1 MADIPLKSDDE
12 MTNDLVGAVE
22 NIAQSVKAGSR
33 DFTKSFNGLTT
44 AIKRLQTT
52 LVNAIKSIKVQV
64 VAKPEKPAKQPT
76 KVKETSTKEVVK
88 EKETKTEVAPEKK
101 AKTPKVDP
109 NAALDEKV
117 LGYIRKNPEASGG
130 RIEKDIGSGEG
141 TLSSPELK
149 DSLERLIRQNKILE
163 DSIGGS
169 SIRMYSANPEIKAPE
184 IKAPEIKA
192 PGAAQKKEPKQKTP
206 KAPSQP
212 KVADPIEAAEKEK
225 TKKQKQEDADLR
237 SQKLRD
243 QAKIIALRLEEALK
257 PKPVKEAKPP
267 KEPKAEKDPKK
278 TIDPQEKERVVKEK
292 AREKEIQK
300 RQEKVKP
307 VKISS
312 LIEGIN
318 QTGDAWS
325 KMISGVRNTV
335 ANIDNARKEEE
346 KQVAKT
352 GKEGTKEFVGPPQ
365 KLFINQQNKEKQEK
379 DKYEKEVQERQRKL
393 KPVNVSSLITRINQ
407 VGDAWSKV
415 ISNVK
420 NSVEQQAKIK
430 EQEEKNVIESGNE
443 KSKKF
448 VGPLKKDFEENERK
462 KALPSGPEFV
472 GPSKDLFNRD
482 QKRQKDEEEV
492 KKLGKEG
499 TKSFVGPPKKLFEN
513 DEKSAADAAA
523 QAIADAAEQ
532 AADDAKK
539 ALERK
544 NKAEEEAAKAE
555 KVLRDYFRKK
565 AEKEA
570 ADSAKAANDLI
581 KQQEQAAKQ
590 LDQANQKVQKELD
603 SMIAGFQRLTPL
615 FKGPLVS
622 YGLKMIAKGVGYK
635 QPQTLSKGG
644 DVSYLADGGDDSSP
658 MKPKG
663 TDTQPAMLTPGEFV
677 VKKDVAQD
685 PENRKQLESINSG
698 KNKKKTEYHS
708 SGGSV
713 GGIGYYAAG
722 GPVGAALGAAV
733 TISGIVIN
741 SFTSAVKIASDAIAT
756 FGSFV
761 AKANPAVMQKLE
773 IIFNDLQGVI
783 GRAVAPAFIY
793 LTPLLRRFAD
803 YVDYGM
809 KLIGPSISKVAVAF
823 DNIVRPLLDL
833 GSVLIEI
840 LNPVISLVSSLF
852 LGISEII
859 KPLIQSFATLIG
871 AINDIVSVLVGW
883 IPVADFVGGVL
894 KAFGLVLGIALDMIT
909 TVASLFVSAI
919 GAIIKGIGVL
929 ISKIPFMG
937 SIGKGIAKGGDT
949 LLQTGRN
956 MRSND
961 PNRIKNGSSTGAAV
975 REVQSMSISS
985 VGDEIRK
992 NALMAASDSKSQEDL
1007 LGDISKKLSKEEL
1020 AAAFADGLS
1029 KNPKES
1035 VRNLVGSNPFFKG
1048 LPNPVPMQNPV

>member
-33 DFTKSFNGLTT
+33 DFTKSFNGLTA

-64 VAKPEKPAKQPT
+64 VAKPEKTAKQPT
-76 KVKETSTKEVVK
+76 KVKETTTKEVVK
-88 EKETKTEVAPEKK
+88 EKETKTEVKPEPK
-101 AKTPKVDP
+101 AKALKKDP
-109 NAALDEKV
+109 NVVLDEKV
-117 LGYIRKNPEASGG
+117 LKYISKNPEVSGG

-149 DSLERLIRQNKILE
+149 NSLERLIKENKILE
-163 DSIGGS
+163 DSISGS
-169 SIRMYSANPEIKAPE
+169 SIRMYSVNPNFKPSEKTQKEEVKSKEKKSETKTETKSKAPKIEKAIDPIVEAEKQRKKKIADESAELRLQTQRNNAQLSALRLQRALTPKPEKKAPE
-184 IKAPEIKA
+184 
-192 PGAAQKKEPKQKTP
+192 
-206 KAPSQP
+206 
-212 KVADPIEAAEKEK
+212 
-225 TKKQKQEDADLR
+225 
-237 SQKLRD
+237 
-243 QAKIIALRLEEALK
+243 
-257 PKPVKEAKPP
+257 PKPLKE
-267 KEPKAEKDPKK
+267 
-278 TIDPQEKERVVKEK
+278 T
-292 AREKEIQK
+292 
-300 RQEKVKP
+300 
-307 VKISS
+307 
-312 LIEGIN
+312 
-318 QTGDAWS
+318 
-325 KMISGVRNTV
+325 
-335 ANIDNARKEEE
+335 KEER
-346 KQVAKT
+346 QVRSL
-352 GKEGTKEFVGPPQ
+352 GVPGT
-365 KLFINQQNKEKQEK
+365 
-379 DKYEKEVQERQRKL
+379 
-393 KPVNVSSLITRINQ
+393 
-407 VGDAWSKV
+407 
-415 ISNVK
+415 
-420 NSVEQQAKIK
+420 
-430 EQEEKNVIESGNE
+430 
-443 KSKKF
+443 KKF
-448 VGPLKKDFEENERK
+448 VGPRLEEEDLANEKAKKDKEQADIAAANAAA
-462 KALPSGPEFV
+462 KAIS
-472 GPSKDLFNRD
+472 D
-482 QKRQKDEEEV
+482 
-492 KKLGKEG
+492 
-499 TKSFVGPPKKLFEN
+499 
-513 DEKSAADAAA
+513 AADAAA
-523 QAIADAAEQ
+523 KAIENAA
-532 AADDAKK
+532 K
-539 ALERK
+539 RK
-544 NKAEEEAAKAE
+544 EKAEEDAAKAE

-565 AEKEA
+565 QEQEAQEIAKATADAAKAISDAADQAAADAAKALKNKNKAEEDADKAEKTLREYFRKKSEKEA
-570 ADSAKAANDLI
+570 QESLKASQESSKAANDLI

-590 LDQANQKVQKELD
+590 LEQANQRTKKELD
-603 SMIAGFQRLTPL
+603 SMIAGFQSFSPL
-615 FKGPLVS
+615 FRGPLVN
-622 YGLKMIAKGVGYK
+622 YGLKMMAKGIGYK
-635 QPQTLSKGG
+635 QPKEQPDN
-644 DVSYLADGGDDSSP
+644 DVSYLAGGGDASNP

-677 VKKDVAQD
+677 VNKKASQD

-713 GGIGYYAAG
+713 GGVGYYAAG

-741 SFTSAVKIASDAIAT
+741 SFTSAIKIASDAIAT

-803 YVDYGM
+803 YVNYGM

-871 AINDIVSVLVGW
+871 AVNDIVSVLVGW

-937 SIGKGIAKGGDT
+937 SVGKGIAKGGDT

-992 NALMAASDSKSQEDL
+992 NAMMAGSGAKSQEDL
-1007 LGDISKKLSKEEL
+1007 LNDISNKLNKEEL
-1020 AAAFADGLS
+1020 AAAFAAGNA
-1029 KNPKES
+1029 KNPKQAVS
-1035 VRNLVGSNPFFKG
+1035 NLVGSNPFFKG
-1048 LPNPVPMQNPV
+1048 LPNPVPAQNPV

>member
-33 DFTKSFNGLTT
+33 DFTKSFNGLTA

-64 VAKPEKPAKQPT
+64 VAKPEKTAKQPT
-76 KVKETSTKEVVK
+76 KVKETATKEVVK
-88 EKETKTEVAPEKK
+88 EKETKTEVKPEPK
-101 AKTPKVDP
+101 AKVPKIEAEKTDVAKQPKLPKV
-109 NAALDEKV
+109 V
-117 LGYIRKNPEASGG
+117 
-130 RIEKDIGSGEG
+130 
-141 TLSSPELK
+141 
-149 DSLERLIRQNKILE
+149 
-163 DSIGGS
+163 
-169 SIRMYSANPEIKAPE
+169 
-184 IKAPEIKA
+184 
-192 PGAAQKKEPKQKTP
+192 
-206 KAPSQP
+206 
-212 KVADPIEAAEKEK
+212 DPIQAAEKERI
-225 TKKQKQEDADLR
+225 KKQKQDDADVR

-257 PKPVKEAKPP
+257 PKPI
-267 KEPKAEKDPKK
+267 KEPKAAKEPKPIK
-278 TIDPQEKERVVKEK
+278 EPKAAKEPKPPKVIDPLVEAEKQRKKKRADESAELRLQTQRNNAQLSALRLQSALTPKPEKKAPEPKPLKE
-292 AREKEIQK
+292 
-300 RQEKVKP
+300 
-307 VKISS
+307 
-312 LIEGIN
+312 
-318 QTGDAWS
+318 T
-325 KMISGVRNTV
+325 
-335 ANIDNARKEEE
+335 KEER
-346 KQVAKT
+346 QVRSL
-352 GKEGTKEFVGPPQ
+352 GVPGT
-365 KLFINQQNKEKQEK
+365 
-379 DKYEKEVQERQRKL
+379 
-393 KPVNVSSLITRINQ
+393 
-407 VGDAWSKV
+407 
-415 ISNVK
+415 
-420 NSVEQQAKIK
+420 
-430 EQEEKNVIESGNE
+430 
-443 KSKKF
+443 KKF
-448 VGPLKKDFEENERK
+448 VGPRLEEEDLANEKAKKDKEQADIAAANAAA
-462 KALPSGPEFV
+462 KAIS
-472 GPSKDLFNRD
+472 D
-482 QKRQKDEEEV
+482 
-492 KKLGKEG
+492 
-499 TKSFVGPPKKLFEN
+499 
-513 DEKSAADAAA
+513 AADAAA
-523 QAIADAAEQ
+523 KAIEDAA
-532 AADDAKK
+532 K
-539 ALERK
+539 RK
-544 NKAEEEAAKAE
+544 EKAEEDAAKAE
-555 KVLRDYFRKK
+555 KVLREYFRKKQEQEAQEIAKATADAAKAISDAADQAAADAAKALKNKNKAEEDADKAEKTLREYFRKK

-570 ADSAKAANDLI
+570 SDSAKAAQESAKAANDLV
-581 KQQEQAAKQ
+581 KQQEQAARQ
-590 LDQANQKVQKELD
+590 LEQANQRTQKELD

-644 DVSYLADGGDDSSP
+644 DVSYLADGGDASNP

-677 VKKDVAQD
+677 VNKKASQD
-685 PENRKQLESINSG
+685 PENKKQLESINSG
-698 KNKKKTEYHS
+698 GNKRKLGDSISGSFLKSVISQYKQGKDAPKTEYRS
-708 SGGSV
+708 SGGSIGGGGSSGVGYYASGGSV
-713 GGIGYYAAG
+713 GGVGYYAAG

-741 SFTSAVKIASDAIAT
+741 SFTSAIKIASDAIAT

-803 YVDYGM
+803 YVDHGM

-871 AINDIVSVLVGW
+871 AVNDIVSVLVGW

-937 SIGKGIAKGGDT
+937 SVGKGIAKGGDT

-992 NALMAASDSKSQEDL
+992 NAMMAGSGAKSQEDL
-1007 LGDISKKLSKEEL
+1007 LNDISNKLNKEEL
-1020 AAAFADGLS
+1020 AAAFAAGNA
-1029 KNPKES
+1029 KNPKQAIS
-1035 VRNLVGSNPFFKG
+1035 NLVGSNPFFKG
-1048 LPNPVPMQNPV
+1048 LPNPVPAQNPV